1 MRSSLQRSTNRR
13 QHPEEKDMA
22 HPIPVTIF
30 TGFLGSGKTT
40 LLSSLIQE
48 EREQRFAVVVNEF
61 GEVSVDDILLQKA
74 TGDTFTRVF
83 KLTRGL
89 IAYAGDDFLE
99 TMRAINAEARLFDH
113 VLIETSG
120 LAVPTAVM
128 EALQAPG
135 LRDRFV
141 HDATLA
147 IVDTPLFLTGAYEAG
162 GKHAGSTAQLAAT
175 GVFQNQ
181 LMCADVVVLNKI
193 DQVEETELLRAEA
206 AIRQRAPDVRFV
218 ELAWQARLDARLV
231 LGLHLNEFRA
241 HVHVTGMPATGEG
254 QLHVNGH
261 EHSGLGLHEHGMM
274 THEHLHVEDPGWLSF
289 VLRSDEHQ
297 NTDALREAL
306 EQITEQE
313 PVLRVKG
320 FAHVEGA
327 TGHLLVQG
335 VRTRIAY
342 TMEPDATPHPHD
354 PEPAS
359 TQRPA
364 HRHEHGHD
372 HRHHARAEL
381 VFIGYHLNRTRMVAK
396 LCQHTGTAWG

>member
-1 MRSSLQRSTNRR
+1 
-13 QHPEEKDMA
+13 MA

-40 LLSSLIQE
+40 LLSSLIE
-48 EREQRFAVVVNEF
+48 EESERRFAIVVNEF

-83 KLTRGL
+83 NLNRGL
-89 IAYAGDDFLE
+89 IAYAGDDFLD
-99 TMRAINAEARLFDH
+99 TMLAIHAEARLFDH

-120 LAVPTAVM
+120 LAVPTAVV
-128 EALQAPG
+128 EALQTPA
-135 LRDRFV
+135 LQERFI

-147 IVDTPLFLTGAYEAG
+147 IVDTPLLLAGSYEADG
-162 GKHAGSTAQLAAT
+162 QQTDSQAQLAAT
-175 GVFQNQ
+175 DVFQNQ

-193 DQVEETELLRAEA
+193 DQVKENELLQAEE

-241 HVHVTGMPATGEG
+241 HVHVTGMPAAGDG
-254 QLHVNGH
+254 QPHVDGH
-261 EHSGLGLHEHGMM
+261 EHSGLGSHEHGMM

-289 VLRSDEHQ
+289 VLRSDAHQ

-306 EQITEQE
+306 DRITDQE

-320 FAHVEGA
+320 FAHVDGEP
-327 TGHLLVQG
+327 GHLLVQG
-335 VRTRIAY
+335 VRTRVSY
-342 TMEPDATPHPHD
+342 TMDQGTTPHHHD
-354 PEPAS
+354 
-359 TQRPA
+359 
-364 HRHEHGHD
+364 HGHEHGHE
-372 HRHHARAEL
+372 HEHHARAEL
-381 VFIGYHLNRTRMVAK
+381 VFIGYHLDRAKVAAK
-396 LCQHTGTAWG
+396 LRQHTGAAWD

>member
-1 MRSSLQRSTNRR
+1 
-13 QHPEEKDMA
+13 MA

-40 LLSSLIQE
+40 LLASLIEE

-61 GEVSVDDILLQKA
+61 GEVSVDDILLQNA

-99 TMRAINAEARLFDH
+99 TMLAIHAEARLFDH

-120 LAVPTAVM
+120 LAVPTAVL
-128 EALQAPG
+128 EALQAPA
-135 LRDRFV
+135 LQEHFS

-162 GKHAGSTAQLAAT
+162 GKPANSTAQRAAT
-175 GVFQNQ
+175 DVFQNQ

-193 DQVEETELLRAEA
+193 DQVEENELLRAEA

-241 HVHVTGMPATGEG
+241 HRHVTGLPATGDG
-254 QLHVNGH
+254 LLHMPGH
-261 EHSGLGLHEHGMM
+261 EHSGLGSHEHGML

-289 VLRSDEHQ
+289 VLRSEEHQ
-297 NTDALREAL
+297 TPGALRDALA
-306 EQITEQE
+306 QIAEQE

-320 FAHVEGA
+320 FAHVKGA

-335 VRTRIAY
+335 VRTRVTY
-342 TMEPDATPHPHD
+342 TMNQDALPHHHGHGH
-354 PEPAS
+354 
-359 TQRPA
+359 Q
-364 HRHEHGHD
+364 HGHD
-372 HRHHARAEL
+372 HEPHARAEL
-381 VFIGYHLNRTRMVAK
+381 VFIGYHLERAKVAAK
-396 LCQHTGTAWG
+396 LRQHTGAAWG

>member
-1 MRSSLQRSTNRR
+1 
-13 QHPEEKDMA
+13 MA

-40 LLSSLIQE
+40 LLASLIE
-48 EREQRFAVVVNEF
+48 EECEQRFAVVVNEF
-61 GEVSVDDILLQKA
+61 GEVSVDDILLQQA
-74 TGDTFTRVF
+74 AGDTFARVF

-99 TMRAINAEARLFDH
+99 TMLAIYAEARLFDH

-120 LAVPTAVM
+120 LAIPTAVL
-128 EALQAPG
+128 EALQAPV
-135 LRDRFV
+135 LRERFI

-147 IVDTPLFLTGAYEAG
+147 IVDTPLLLTGAYEAG
-162 GKHAGSTAQLAAT
+162 GKPADSTAQLAAT
-175 GVFQNQ
+175 DVFQNQ

-193 DQVEETELLRAEA
+193 DQVEEHELLRAEA

-241 HVHVTGMPATGEG
+241 HVHVTGMPATGDG

-261 EHSGLGLHEHGMM
+261 EHSGLGSHEHGMM

-289 VLRSDEHQ
+289 VLRSDDHQ
-297 NTDALREAL
+297 NPGALRQAL
-306 EQITEQE
+306 DQIAEQE

-327 TGHLLVQG
+327 AGHLLVQG
-335 VRTRIAY
+335 VRTRVSY
-342 TMEPDATPHPHD
+342 TMDQEATPHQHG
-354 PEPAS
+354 PALVLAP
-359 TQRPA
+359 QRA
-364 HRHEHGHD
+364 HGHVHEHGHD
-372 HRHHARAEL
+372 HAPHARAEL
-381 VFIGYHLNRTRMVAK
+381 VFIGYHLDRTRIVAK
-396 LCQHTGTAWG
+396 LRQHTGTAWG

>member
-1 MRSSLQRSTNRR
+1 
-13 QHPEEKDMA
+13 MA

-40 LLSSLIQE
+40 LLANLIE
-48 EREQRFAVVVNEF
+48 EEHEQRFAVVVNEF

-74 TGDTFTRVF
+74 TGETFTRVF

-89 IAYAGDDFLE
+89 IAYAGDDFLD
-99 TMRAINAEARLFDH
+99 TMLAIHAEARLFDH

-120 LAVPTAVM
+120 LAVPTAVL
-128 EALQAPG
+128 EALQAPT
-135 LRDRFV
+135 LQEHFI

-147 IVDTPLFLTGAYEAG
+147 IVDTPLLLTGAYAAG
-162 GKHAGSTAQLAAT
+162 RKQADSTAQLAAT
-175 GVFQNQ
+175 AVFQNQ

-193 DQVEETELLRAEA
+193 DQVEENELLRAEA

-241 HVHVTGMPATGEG
+241 HVHVTGMPATGDR
-254 QLHVNGH
+254 QFHVNGH
-261 EHSGLGLHEHGMM
+261 EHSGLGSHEHGMM

-289 VLRSDEHQ
+289 VLRSDDYQ
-297 NTDALREAL
+297 NTGALREAL
-306 EQITEQE
+306 DQITEQE

-335 VRTRIAY
+335 VRTRVSY
-342 TMEPDATPHPHD
+342 TMDQDTTPHQHGPA
-354 PEPAS
+354 PAS

-364 HRHEHGHD
+364 HGHGHEHGHD
-372 HRHHARAEL
+372 HEHHARAEL
-381 VFIGYHLNRTRMVAK
+381 VFIGYHLDRTRIVAK
-396 LCQHTGTAWG
+396 LRQHTGTAWG